1 MDAEAAAAT
10 AATATPPAPSSQ
22 PLGSIPQ
29 PPPPPPPPSSV
40 VHTPLP
46 LQTAPPVA
54 SFPSAAYI
62 HAMRVESAHI
72 NLGVRLDMKGANY
85 STWRGLMLEVI
96 DQYDVAAWIAP
107 DFTNRAGDVAWNI
120 VNKAVKR
127 WFYGSMVT
135 ELAGFVLNREA
146 TAAELWSS
154 IESLFV
160 NNRRS
165 RRFQLTAELFAVKQ
179 GDAPVSSFCA
189 RLKAVA
195 DGLRNAGKV
204 LDDDELVVQ
213 LLRGV
218 NKDRHEMTAKIIEK
232 SQTPVP
238 FDVAV
243 GMLLQDEIGADFSPS
258 GVSHT
263 ALAVQQHPPAPASS
277 SGGHAR
283 PPVPGQGGPKP
294 GTPSPNQGNNKR
306 RRYTNNDGYQGA
318 ANSPPPWTGHVYA
331 YPVSLPPPPRP
342 QGILGPRPAQAY
354 TAYAPLQYGGVPSG
368 PTGYGG
374 RRMVRYRTRPPL
386 LAAPPQPHR
395 HHTTQALDGVDQ
407 AALMGALHNQTL
419 QNSTNGWIADSGAS
433 SHITSDPGLH
443 HQGGAA
449 PMQQ

>member
-1 MDAEAAAAT
+1 
-10 AATATPPAPSSQ
+10 
-22 PLGSIPQ
+22 
-29 PPPPPPPPSSV
+29 
-40 VHTPLP
+40 
-46 LQTAPPVA
+46 
-54 SFPSAAYI
+54 
-62 HAMRVESAHI
+62 MRVESAHI

-96 DQYDVAAWIAP
+96 DQ
-107 DFTNRAGDVAWNI
+107 
-120 VNKAVKR
+120 
-127 WFYGSMVT
+127 
-135 ELAGFVLNREA
+135 EA